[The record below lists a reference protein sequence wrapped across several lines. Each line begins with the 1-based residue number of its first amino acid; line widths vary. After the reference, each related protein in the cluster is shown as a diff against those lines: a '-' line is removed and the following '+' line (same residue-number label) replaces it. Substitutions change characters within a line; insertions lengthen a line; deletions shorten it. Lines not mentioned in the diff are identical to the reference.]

1 MQFDER
7 QCTICLNS
15 CILNFFSDFYITQWF
30 LYVLAYISGI
40 LIISFF
46 LQTHTYIVTP
56 SRDKEPVFEVTG
68 LPENV
73 EAARKEIEAHIAIR
87 TGSGSDGFG
96 GPANGSSGSN
106 GGLNGFFNLNDNG
119 SNGDSNN
126 DMFSA
131 PSGGLNSPFSASS
144 GNLDHSSILNN
155 ETNGFFKSNSHSG
168 MTLANLLDSSNN
180 YGDLSR

>member
-1 MQFDER
+1 MVTQTLE
-7 QCTICLNS
+7 
-15 CILNFFSDFYITQWF
+15 ITKGST
-30 LYVLAYISGI
+30 ISGFI
-40 LIISFF
+40 WQRTCNEFLRSCTYEKYYNSFDVF
-46 LQTHTYIVTP
+46 QTHTYIVTP

-87 TGSGSDGFG
+87 TGSTDFGPGSG
-96 GPANGSSGSN
+96 SGSN

-119 SNGDSNN
+119 SNGDSAN
-126 DMFSA
+126 DLFSA

-144 GNLDHSSILNN
+144 GNLEHSILNN
-155 ETNGFFKSNSHSG
+155 ETNGFFKSNSG

-180 YGDLSR
+180 FGGEMSR

>member
-1 MQFDER
+1 MYNMYKSKFQNH
-7 QCTICLNS
+7 QNS
-15 CILNFFSDFYITQWF
+15 QDFSKNIFI
-30 LYVLAYISGI
+30 
-40 LIISFF
+40 

-87 TGSGSDGFG
+87 TGSSDFG
-96 GPANGSSGSN
+96 GSN
-106 GGLNGFFNLNDNG
+106 GGSNGLNGFFNLNDNG
-119 SNGDSNN
+119 SNGDSAN
-126 DMFSA
+126 DLFSA

-144 GNLDHSSILNN
+144 GNLDHSILNN
-155 ETNGFFKSNSHSG
+155 ETNGFFKSNSG

-180 YGDLSR
+180 FGDLSR